1 MKFWTAG
8 SLKLRINRVRRTNI
22 EIKVIAIRL
31 KSLVVLIFSFKCDE
45 VSNKD
50 NNTILFGL
58 CCGTLLRMQKSCLGC
73 LFMEFLVCSCQVNS

>member
-1 MKFWTAG
+1 MSLSLMKFWTAG

-58 CCGTLLRMQKSCLGC
+58 CCGTLCECKNPALAV
-73 LFMEFLVCSCQVNS
+73 FLWNF